1 MEACPSTLP
10 ETSLAHLVTS
20 LMARVDC
27 SAASREAIIPVA
39 LAIAESFVR
48 QVPTDGMG
56 LGLVRVSCCYTN
68 CSAINHTVCRSNV
81 KCSTAEMLDSAAL
94 CLVLAVVERF
104 RLLKVALKQ
113 LLGHSALLILLASTV
128 ALP

>member
-48 QVPTDGMG
+48 QVRTDGMG
-56 LGLVRVSCCYTN
+56 LGLVRVSF
-68 CSAINHTVCRSNV
+68 CSNMSHCTAIMLVQKLSLA
-81 KCSTAEMLDSAAL
+81 CSITGMVPQS
-94 CLVLAVVERF
+94 
-104 RLLKVALKQ
+104 
-113 LLGHSALLILLASTV
+113 GI
-128 ALP
+128 P

>member
-56 LGLVRVSCCYTN
+56 LGLVRVSY
-68 CSAINHTVCRSNV
+68 
-81 KCSTAEMLDSAAL
+81 
-94 CLVLAVVERF
+94 
-104 RLLKVALKQ
+104 LLHQ
-113 LLGHSALLILLASTV
+113 LRR
-128 ALP
+128 